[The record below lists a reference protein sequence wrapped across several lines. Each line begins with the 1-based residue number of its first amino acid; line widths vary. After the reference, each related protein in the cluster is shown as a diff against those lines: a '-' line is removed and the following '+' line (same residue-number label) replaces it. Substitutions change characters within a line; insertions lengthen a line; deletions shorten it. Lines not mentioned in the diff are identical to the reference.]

1 MKISK
6 NLLQAIL
13 IGATLGTTVSSCELV
28 RDNSEI
34 VHEHT
39 EECDEKCS
47 VTENTTAKVVY
58 DCGPCGMG

>member
-13 IGATLGTTVSSCELV
+13 IGATLGTAATSCEMV

-34 VHEHT
+34 DHKYT
-39 EECDEKCS
+39 EYCETECN
-47 VTENTTAKVVY
+47 VTQNAGAKETHS
-58 DCGPCGMG
+58 CPGCGMG

>member
-13 IGATLGTTVSSCELV
+13 IGATLGTAATSCEMV

-39 EECDEKCS
+39 EACDEKC
-47 VTENTTAKVVY
+47 TTTTNARSEETHN
-58 DCGPCGMG
+58 CPGCGMG